1 MLFTTS
7 AVPMLSWKEQL
18 SNSVCCVDCRSR
30 ATLTMPGELPGR
42 IVAYLLVHKVK
53 AKESILNSTILV
65 KLRPTDPLQTIVA
78 ILPEEEDSP
87 HMVNLATLTT
97 VIFISRTWS
106 PGKNTIVV
114 LEVKYSSASCA
125 YSESVA
131 QLVEL

>member
-1 MLFTTS
+1 
-7 AVPMLSWKEQL
+7 
-18 SNSVCCVDCRSR
+18 
-30 ATLTMPGELPGR
+30 MPRELPER
-42 IVAYLLVHKVK
+42 IVAYLLVHKAK
-53 AKESILNSTILV
+53 AKESIFNSTILV
-65 KLRPTDPLQTIVA
+65 KLRPTDLLQTIVA

-87 HMVNLATLTT
+87 HMVNLVTLTT

-125 YSESVA
+125 YSESVV